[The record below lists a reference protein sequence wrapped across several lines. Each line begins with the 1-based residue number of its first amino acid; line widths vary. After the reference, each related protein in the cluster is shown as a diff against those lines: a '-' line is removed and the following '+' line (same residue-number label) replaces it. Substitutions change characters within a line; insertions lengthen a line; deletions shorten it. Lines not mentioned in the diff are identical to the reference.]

1 MACPNRVEKPDQ
13 DQDVSGHFVDVL
25 DKLRL
30 IVEHSLSMPS
40 VTDSLGITIDRFR
53 LQSLYQGLEFWIR
66 NSRKD
71 PNLGKLV
78 EVAQAEIQKTKAI
91 DKPEGNCWTE
101 LNHSR

>member
-25 DKLRL
+25 DKSRL

-53 LQSLYQGLEFWIR
+53 LQSLYQVVC
-66 NSRKD
+66 
-71 PNLGKLV
+71 PTV
-78 EVAQAEIQKTKAI
+78 
-91 DKPEGNCWTE
+91 TE
-101 LNHSR
+101 LKTVTETVTAQLKWF